1 MNMMTIV
8 MTKLQAAFSEIT
20 LSGPG
25 HRHGHRHGHGMTM
38 AESKVFNF
46 NHQLLRVRL
55 DHVMDRCLSKRD
67 EQIFAQVFAGLVFLL
82 LALVIIY
89 CTGLRY
95 SRPKGS
101 KEGRASSLWQWWLGR
116 REG

>member
-8 MTKLQAAFSEIT
+8 MTKLQAASSEIT

-25 HRHGHRHGHGMTM
+25 HRHGHGHGHGMTM

-46 NHQLLRVRL
+46 NHQLLSVRL

-67 EQIFAQVFAGLVFLL
+67 EQIFLQVFAGLVFLI
-82 LALVIIY
+82 LALIIIY
-89 CTGLRY
+89 LTGLRR
-95 SRPKGS
+95 SRPYGS
-101 KEGRASSLWQWWLGR
+101 KEARLQATWK
-116 REG
+116 